1 MTGGVQIEVW
11 LAAGYAGL
19 LAALALGL
27 QAIARHSHRRAQ
39 QYEVAGFRYHAPHD
53 LWECPAGQRLIRIE
67 TDLERRIARY
77 RAVAH
82 VCNAC
87 PIKTNCTD
95 SDDGREISHHFDS
108 WLTSELCR
116 FQCGITL
123 VLLFLAILVL
133 VMEVARNNSPL
144 DLLVL
149 LSVLAPI
156 GTLTAKSVA
165 GLRGERTAETHHES

>member
-1 MTGGVQIEVW
+1 VTGGVQIEVW

-116 FQCGITL
+116 FQCRITL

>member
-27 QAIARHSHRRAQ
+27 HAIARHSHRRAQ
-39 QYEVAGFRYHAPHD
+39 QYEMAGFRYHAPHD
-53 LWECPAGQRLIRIE
+53 AWECPAGQRLTRIE
-67 TDLERRIARY
+67 TNLERRIARY
-77 RAVAH
+77 RAIAH

-133 VMEVARNNSPL
+133 VIELVRNNSPS
-144 DLLVL
+144 DLVVL
-149 LSVLAPI
+149 LGVLAPI
-156 GTLTAKSVA
+156 GTLAAKSVT
-165 GLRGERTAETHHES
+165 GLRGEARQKHTPN